1 MIPVLW
7 YTFLINIIDFP
18 KYDLLGSS
26 NAMTEIYEKRDLL
39 FIKESLLFIKE
50 NLLFIKDNWLFIKDN
65 LLFIKENLLL
75 VKENLLFN
83 QCTKTFLGYT
93 PIDSSSKH
101 LLSIGSARLFE

>member
-1 MIPVLW
+1 MLW

-26 NAMTEIYEKRDLL
+26 NAMTEIYEKKDLLFIKENLL

-50 NLLFIKDNWLFIKDN
+50 SV
-65 LLFIKENLLL
+65 LFIKENLLL
-75 VKENLLFN
+75 IKENLLFN

-101 LLSIGSARLFE
+101 LLSIGSARIFE